1 MKLTYNKPHVGDVL
15 FVSLDNAASPSYK
28 HHDGLTVIMDGDRV
42 VGLNIFN
49 ASEKF
54 DLEEGAVNVSPNE
67 KHLNNINDVL
77 KAAGEPEIEADLRP
91 KFVVGYV
98 EEKSQHPDADKLSV
112 CKVDVGDETL
122 NIVCGAPNVASEQKV
137 VVARPGAWMPD
148 GLLIKPSKLR
158 GIESYGM
165 ICSKTELNLEDDG
178 VDGIYVL
185 SDDYTAGEP
194 FEVK

>member
-1 MKLTYNKPHVGDVL
+1 MKLTYNKAHVGDVL
-15 FVSLDNAASPSYK
+15 FVSLESSKSPSYT
-28 HHDGLTVIMDGDRV
+28 HHDGVTVIREDDKI

-54 DLEEGAVNVSPNE
+54 ELGNDGVNIIPHEAHVEKINE
-67 KHLNNINDVL
+67 IL
-77 KAAGEPEIEADLRP
+77 KAAGEPEIEADLGP
-91 KFVVGYV
+91 KFVVGHV
-98 EEKSQHPDADKLSV
+98 KEKSQHPDADKLSV

-122 NIVCGAPNVASEQKV
+122 NIVCGAPNVDADQKV
-137 VVARPGAWMPD
+137 VVAKVGAWMPD
-148 GLLIKPSKLR
+148 GLHIRPSKLR
-158 GIESYGM
+158 GVESNGM

-185 SDDYTAGEP
+185 GDDYEAGQS